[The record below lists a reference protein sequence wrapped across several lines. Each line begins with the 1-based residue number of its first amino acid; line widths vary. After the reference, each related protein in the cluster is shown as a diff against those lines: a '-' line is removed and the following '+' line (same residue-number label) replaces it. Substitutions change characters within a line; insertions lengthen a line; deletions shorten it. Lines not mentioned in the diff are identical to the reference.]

1 MDDVEVIRMTP
12 DDLGYKDRG
21 IMKWQGL
28 ILADHN
34 EALKKMDT
42 DQTEGPPKVKKNE

>member
-1 MDDVEVIRMTP
+1 MEEEIEIIKLTP

-28 ILADHN
+28 ILPQQ
-34 EALKKMDT
+34 T
-42 DQTEGPPKVKKNE
+42 DAI